1 MKHLQR
7 GTKKFCDLK
16 MMMAKFEDVCRAKNV
31 WLTSGNW
38 TVDTSLRVFNEV
50 KDVFREQSTQSAV
63 RSRRVVRWEQMSW
76 ETVLKHQRQKER
88 RERAEN
94 LV

>member
-1 MKHLQR
+1 
-7 GTKKFCDLK
+7 

-76 ETVLKHQRQKER
+76 ETVLKHQRPKER

>member
-7 GTKKFCDLK
+7 ETKKICDLK
-16 MMMAKFEDVCRAKNV
+16 MMIAKFEDVCRAKNV

-38 TVDTSLRVFNEV
+38 TVDTSLRFFNEM
-50 KDVFREQSTQSAV
+50 KDAFREKITQSAV
-63 RSRRVVRWEQMSW
+63 RSRRFFRWEQMLW